1 MIPPRPNLSKRY
13 IGRFAPSPTGPLH
26 FGSLVAA
33 VGSYLQA
40 KAHQGQW
47 LVRMEDLDP
56 PREVPGAAK
65 AILHT
70 LERFGLHWD
79 GSVLYQS
86 RRNEAYREAL
96 EKLRATGLLYACGCS
111 RKQISQISER
121 GPFGPVY
128 PGLCRSANRRE
139 QSRAALRIRVDDQL
153 IEFCDA
159 IHGNYG
165 QRLESEVGDFVVRR
179 ADGLFAYQLAVVVDD
194 AEQGVTEVVRGADL
208 LASAPRQIYLQRLL
222 GYSHPAY
229 VHLPLALNAVGQKLS
244 KQNGAQAV
252 GDERPHL
259 TLLRVLDFLNQ
270 SPPPELYEAKL
281 DEIWQWA
288 ITHWDLHPIPARDKP
303 LDLSRP

>member
-1 MIPPRPNLSKRY
+1 MNHALPNASTRY

-40 KAHQGQW
+40 KSHQGQW

-56 PREVPGAAK
+56 PREMAGAAD
-65 AILHT
+65 AILRT
-70 LERFGLHWD
+70 LDRFGLHWD
-79 GSVLYQS
+79 GPVLYQS
-86 RRNEAYREAL
+86 RRKEAYLEAL
-96 EKLRATGLLYACGCS
+96 KTLRATGLLYACGCS
-111 RKQISQISER
+111 RKQISLISER

-128 PGLCRSANRRE
+128 PGLCRSANRRD
-139 QSRAALRIRVDDQL
+139 QSRTALRIQVDDQL
-153 IEFCDA
+153 VEFCDA

-194 AEQGVTEVVRGADL
+194 AEQGVTEVVRGSDL
-208 LASAPRQIYLQRLL
+208 LDNTPRQIYLQRLL
-222 GYSHPAY
+222 GYSQPGYA
-229 VHLPLALNAVGQKLS
+229 HLPLALNAAGQKLS
-244 KQNGAQAV
+244 KQNGARAV
-252 GDERPHL
+252 DDERPHL

-270 SPPPELYEAKL
+270 SPPSELCEAEL

-288 ITHWDLHPIPARDKP
+288 ITHWSLAAIPARDKP
-303 LDLSRP
+303 LAP